1 MRIEIDSKSVAHAQE
16 GMREILTVLSRH
28 VSGDITLNQLRV
40 LQFINLC
47 WVHRKTATNH
57 REICN
62 ELGLP
67 PATVSRAI
75 AKFIETGIV
84 TEEVDPADGRKRLVI
99 VTGVIPDAPNDNLD
113 LELAELAARYA
124 DSTRR

>member
-1 MRIEIDSKSVAHAQE
+1 M
-16 GMREILTVLSRH
+16 LTALAKY
-28 VSGDITLNQLRV
+28 VSGDLTLNQLRV

-47 WVHRKTATNH
+47 WRHRKTATNH

-67 PATVSRAI
+67 AATVSRAI
-75 AKFIETGIV
+75 GKFIEIGLV

-99 VTGVIPDAPNDNLD
+99 ATGVIPGAPNDDLD
-113 LELAELAARYA
+113 LELAELAARHA
-124 DSTRR
+124 KS